1 MAENPHGLGLD
12 ELNNRLNELESRI
25 ALLEKG
31 MIGQTSDSVDVGEE
45 LNIKPLKDLSEG
57 LFSESR
63 IGETGLAW
71 LGNVVLFLGITF
83 FEQYIDNA
91 GNHIASALFGY
102 ISVAGI
108 FTLSHFL
115 RVNYSKMAFIFNLN
129 AYVLLFYVTLRMHFF
144 TAVPVITNKH
154 FALVLLGLVAAAQL
168 IIALRKR
175 SVILTGMNIFFLAII
190 ALLSDNTHIL
200 FPVLLVSAS
209 LTVMYLFRFGWTVL
223 FQLSI
228 ILSYLV
234 TLLWFLNNP
243 LLGNQ
248 MQAIQEHSFG
258 YVYLFLLAIVYSIAT
273 FAKNEETISN
283 TTITTS
289 IILNGLGF
297 SVIFALIIVTFF
309 AEHYVPLV
317 STVAVLCLIFSVVLQ
332 LRTARRIPPALYA
345 LYGFV
350 MMSIAVYGS
359 YGFPEAYFLL
369 AIQSLLVVSMAIWF
383 RSKFIVGMNAV
394 LFVILLAVYSRTAE
408 LINEVNI
415 SFTLAAFVTARILNW
430 KKERLTI
437 KTEALRNI
445 YLFLGF
451 VMLLITLYYL
461 IPDQY
466 ITLSWA
472 VAGLVY
478 FLMSILLKNVKYRW
492 MALGTLGAAAFYLF
506 IVDLARIE
514 LVYRVIALMFLAIIS
529 IGLSIFYARRSR
541 NKAQEES

>member
-1 MAENPHGLGLD
+1 MAANLNGSGLE

-25 ALLEKG
+25 AQLEKG
-31 MIGQTSDSVDVGEE
+31 MIGQTSENVDVGEE

-91 GNHIASALFGY
+91 GHHIVSALFGY

-144 TAVPVITNKH
+144 TAVPVVANAYL
-154 FALVLLGLVAAAQL
+154 ALVLLGLVAAVQL

-175 SVILTGMNIFFLAII
+175 SVILTGMNIFLLAII

-209 LTVMYLFRFGWTVL
+209 LAVSYLFRFGWKVL

-228 ILSYLV
+228 ILTYLV

-243 LLGNQ
+243 LMGNQ
-248 MQAIQEHSFG
+248 MQAIQEHSSG
-258 YVYLFLLAIVYSIAT
+258 YVYLFLLAIIYSIAT
-273 FAKNEETISN
+273 FAKNEESVSN
-283 TTITTS
+283 TTLTTS
-289 IILNGLGF
+289 IVLNGSGF
-297 SVIFALIIVTFF
+297 SIIFALVVVTFF
-309 AEHYVPLV
+309 KDNYVLMV
-317 STVAVLCLIFSVVLQ
+317 GTVAALSLIFSVVLQ
-332 LRTARRIPPALYA
+332 LRTARRTPPALYA

-350 MMSIAVYGS
+350 MMSIAVYGI

-369 AIQSLLVVSMAIWF
+369 AIQSLLVVSIAIWF
-383 RSKFIVGMNAV
+383 RSKFIVGMNAI

-451 VMLLITLYYL
+451 VMMLITLYYL
-461 IPDQY
+461 IPDRY
-466 ITLSWA
+466 ITLSWV

-478 FLMSILLKNVKYRW
+478 FLLSIILKNVKYRW
-492 MALGTLGAAAFYLF
+492 MALGTLGAAAVYLF

-541 NKAQEES
+541 NKPQEES